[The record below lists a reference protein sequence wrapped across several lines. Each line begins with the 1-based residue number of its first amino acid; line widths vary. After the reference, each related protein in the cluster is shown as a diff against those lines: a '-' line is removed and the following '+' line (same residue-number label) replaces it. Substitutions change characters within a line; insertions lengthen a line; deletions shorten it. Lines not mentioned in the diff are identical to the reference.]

1 MRMCKQGLEMI
12 ASGTPSS
19 KCSDV
24 QNIRLMQLDAQGGK
38 LTAVALFH
46 CVVQALAS
54 SIPEG
59 IENVC
64 ET

>member
-1 MRMCKQGLEMI
+1 MRICQQALEMI

-24 QNIRLMQLDAQGGK
+24 QNIYLMQLDAQGGK

-46 CVVQALAS
+46 CVVQAISFLYS
-54 SIPEG
+54 RR
-59 IENVC
+59 N
-64 ET
+64 